1 MKVTEFIGLLK
12 RNVSEEKLKDHNKV
26 LLNVI
31 PKKGWKFN
39 LSCNLSNLMI
49 EDDYIFANNYD
60 SGLSA
65 IDLLL
70 DIDECHHGNKDI
82 VFEVYGV
89 DESNINNQ
97 IIIVDTIVSED
108 ITIKTENNN
117 IVIDL
122 YIELS
127 VAVSMLDK
135 K

>member
-12 RNVSEEKLKDHNKV
+12 RNVSEEKLKDHDKV
-26 LLNVI
+26 VLNII

-39 LSCNLSNLMI
+39 LSCNLTNLMV

-70 DIDECHHGNKDI
+70 DIDECHYGNKDI
-82 VFEVYGV
+82 VFEVYGI

-97 IIIVDTIVSED
+97 IIIVDTIGSED

-122 YIELS
+122 YIEYICS
-127 VAVSMLDK
+127 GQYVR
-135 K
+135 

>member
-12 RNVSEEKLKDHNKV
+12 RNVSEEKLKDHDKV

-49 EDDYIFANNYD
+49 EDDYIFVNNYD

-70 DIDECHHGNKDI
+70 DIDEYHYGNKDI
-82 VFEVYGV
+82 VFEVYGI

-97 IIIVDTIVSED
+97 IIIVDTIGSED

-122 YIELS
+122 YIEYICS
-127 VAVSMLDK
+127 GQYVR
-135 K
+135 

>member
-12 RNVSEEKLKDHNKV
+12 RNVSEEKLKDHDKV

-39 LSCNLSNLMI
+39 LSCNLTNLMV

-70 DIDECHHGNKDI
+70 DIDECHYGNKDI
-82 VFEVYGV
+82 VFEVYGI

-97 IIIVDTIVSED
+97 IIIVDTIRSED

-122 YIELS
+122 YIEYICS
-127 VAVSMLDK
+127 GQYVR
-135 K
+135 

>member
-12 RNVSEEKLKDHNKV
+12 RNVSEEKLKDHDKV

-49 EDDYIFANNYD
+49 EDDYIFVNNYD

-70 DIDECHHGNKDI
+70 DIDECHYGNKDI

-97 IIIVDTIVSED
+97 IIIIIFPFISK
-108 ITIKTENNN
+108 I
-117 IVIDL
+117 
-122 YIELS
+122 
-127 VAVSMLDK
+127 
-135 K
+135 

>member
-12 RNVSEEKLKDHNKV
+12 RNVSEEKLKYHDKV
-26 LLNVI
+26 VLNII

-39 LSCNLSNLMI
+39 LSCNLTNLMV

-70 DIDECHHGNKDI
+70 DINECHYGNKDI

-97 IIIVDTIVSED
+97 IIIVDTIGSED

-117 IVIDL
+117 NIVIDL
-122 YIELS
+122 YIEYICS
-127 VAVSMLDK
+127 SQYVR
-135 K
+135 

>member
-12 RNVSEEKLKDHNKV
+12 RNVSEEKLKDHDKV

-49 EDDYIFANNYD
+49 EDDYIFVNNYD

-70 DIDECHHGNKDI
+70 DIDECHYGNKDI
-82 VFEVYGV
+82 VFEVYGI

-97 IIIVDTIVSED
+97 IIIVDTIGSED

-122 YIELS
+122 YIEYICS
-127 VAVSMLDK
+127 GQNVR
-135 K
+135 

>member
-12 RNVSEEKLKDHNKV
+12 RNVSEEKLKDHDKV
-26 LLNVI
+26 VLNII

-60 SGLSA
+60 SSLSA

-70 DIDECHHGNKDI
+70 DIDECHYGNKDI
-82 VFEVYGV
+82 VFEVYGI

-97 IIIVDTIVSED
+97 IIIVDTIRSED
-108 ITIKTENNN
+108 ITIKTKNNN

-122 YIELS
+122 YIEYICS
-127 VAVSMLDK
+127 GQYVR
-135 K
+135 

>member
-12 RNVSEEKLKDHNKV
+12 RNVSEEKLKDHDKV
-26 LLNVI
+26 VLNII

-39 LSCNLSNLMI
+39 LSCNLTNLMV

-70 DIDECHHGNKDI
+70 DIDECHYRNKDI
-82 VFEVYGV
+82 VFEVYGI

-97 IIIVDTIVSED
+97 IIIVDTIRSED
-108 ITIKTENNN
+108 ITIKTKNNN

-122 YIELS
+122 YIEYICS
-127 VAVSMLDK
+127 GQYVR
-135 K
+135 